1 MSPLAAIAVIFC
13 QNDSVA
19 PRLPQA
25 HLIASGWV
33 DFLERAHLFK
43 VRSDA
48 CQTWHP
54 SALQYDAHA
63 ILHPRYAM
71 LTSMMLTSFIPA
83 H

>member
-1 MSPLAAIAVIFC
+1 MTVSPLAAIAVIFC

-43 VRSDA
+43 V
-48 CQTWHP
+48 
-54 SALQYDAHA
+54 
-63 ILHPRYAM
+63 
-71 LTSMMLTSFIPA
+71 
-83 H
+83 